1 MFPYF
6 FIYYKYLFIYSI
18 TYLSINLIT
27 FSDFISIPLKAGESD
42 LSDLVASEP
51 AEPDVRPLSRETGMK
66 KSGVWR
72 PFVCRSDFCVISRSL
87 MGDVI
92 LSMGSGRESGTVPDR
107 GLKTKTEVNIC
118 FHFSIGC
125 VSDCSEKKYSP

>member
-1 MFPYF
+1 MLKNMKFSCF
-6 FIYYKYLFIYSI
+6 FCL
-18 TYLSINLIT
+18 
-27 FSDFISIPLKAGESD
+27 PLKAGESD

-51 AEPDVRPLSRETGMK
+51 AEPDVRPLKRETGMK

-72 PFVCRSDFCVISRSL
+72 PFVCRSDFWVISRSL

-107 GLKTKTEVNIC
+107 GLKNKMKFFFLNFLI
-118 FHFSIGC
+118 SL
-125 VSDCSEKKYSP
+125 KKFCTPSKI